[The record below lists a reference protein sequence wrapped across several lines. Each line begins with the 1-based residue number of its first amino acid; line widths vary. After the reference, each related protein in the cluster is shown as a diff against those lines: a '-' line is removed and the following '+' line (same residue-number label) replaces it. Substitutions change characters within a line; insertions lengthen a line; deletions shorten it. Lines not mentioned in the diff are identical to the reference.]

1 MAIHPELRP
10 QGFSQGPLTPQQ
22 TRAIS
27 AWTEQAT
34 ASLRG
39 LSVSETTRDEP
50 IVVDSTARPGLRGA
64 SVSLAIPLDDDLPPT
79 GARSTSRV
87 KISDH
92 PEAQQSQSVSFRRR
106 EPIRR
111 DSLKR
116 REALLKGKD
125 GSRRRQ
131 RWENGM
137 PIGTD
142 LVGPM
147 RTNGRSLTEQ
157 PLGGTSIS

>member
-10 QGFSQGPLTPQQ
+10 QGLSQGLLSHQQ
-22 TRAIS
+22 ARAIS

-34 ASLRG
+34 VSLQG
-39 LSVSETTRDEP
+39 LTVSEPPPRDEP
-50 IVVDSTARPGLRGA
+50 ITVGSFARPGLRGA
-64 SVSLAIPLDDDLPPT
+64 SISLAIPLDDDVPLN
-79 GARSTSRV
+79 GARSTPRV
-87 KISDH
+87 KISDRA
-92 PEAQQSQSVSFRRR
+92 ETQQSQSVRFRRR

-137 PIGTD
+137 PTAAHLVHTKRTD
-142 LVGPM
+142 
-147 RTNGRSLTEQ
+147 R
-157 PLGGTSIS
+157 

>member
-10 QGFSQGPLTPQQ
+10 QSATPGPLSPQQ

-34 ASLRG
+34 ASLQG
-39 LSVSETTRDEP
+39 LTVSEPTGDEP
-50 IVVDSTARPGLRGA
+50 VIVHSTARPGLRGA
-64 SVSLAIPLDDDLPPT
+64 SVSLAIPLDDEDTAT
-79 GARSTSRV
+79 GARATSRV
-87 KISDH
+87 NRSGH
-92 PEAQQSQSVSFRRR
+92 PEAQESQSVRFRRR

-111 DSLKR
+111 DSLRR

-137 PIGTD
+137 TIGADVVDT
-142 LVGPM
+142 
-147 RTNGRSLTEQ
+147 
-157 PLGGTSIS
+157 